1 MKHFI
6 GTYEC
11 KADIKGRIMLPAPLK
26 KQLSYSI
33 KDGFVIKRAVFNPCL
48 ELYPLCEWDKLIEKI
63 NTLNRFVKKN
73 NDFIRRFTAGVK
85 LLDIDSTGRVLIPK
99 NLINHAKIRK
109 LLFHQL
115 SIYLRY
121 GIRIYMKNQ
130 LMKQLLTLL
139 L

>member
-48 ELYPLCEWDKLIEKI
+48 ELYPLSEWDKLIEKI
-63 NTLNRFVKKN
+63 TKTTDRKDLVNY
-73 NDFIRRFTAGVK
+73 IRA
-85 LLDIDSTGRVLIPK
+85 LDRVLLHSFFVIPMYHIEIDRVAYW
-99 NLINHAKIRK
+99 NKIVRPNKTPIYGYVLETWWERK
-109 LLFHQL
+109 
-115 SIYLRY
+115 
-121 GIRIYMKNQ
+121 
-130 LMKQLLTLL
+130 
-139 L
+139 